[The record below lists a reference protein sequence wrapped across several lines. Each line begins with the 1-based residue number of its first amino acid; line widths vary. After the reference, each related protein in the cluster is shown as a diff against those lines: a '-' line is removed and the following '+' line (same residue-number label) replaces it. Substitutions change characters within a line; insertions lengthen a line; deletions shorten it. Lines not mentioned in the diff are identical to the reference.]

1 MDEVFARRDMI
12 APARLKA
19 LSVKSDMSGA
29 VRLGGH
35 AAALAVTGA
44 ALWMTWGSWLA
55 VPFFIAHGVL
65 DQFPLCGPARVQS
78 CDRVPHQEAQ

>member
-19 LSVKSDMSGA
+19 LTVESDRRGL

-35 AAALAVTGA
+35 VA
-44 ALWMTWGSWLA
+44 
-55 VPFFIAHGVL
+55 
-65 DQFPLCGPARVQS
+65 PLS
-78 CDRVPHQEAQ
+78 L

>member
-19 LSVKSDMSGA
+19 LSVKSDLRGA

-35 AAALAVTGA
+35 VAALAVTGA
-44 ALWMTWGSWLA
+44 ALFGSPGGA
-55 VPFFIAHGVL
+55 GSPFPSSSPMA
-65 DQFPLCGPARVQS
+65 S
-78 CDRVPHQEAQ
+78 